1 MFKKILKIIV
11 IACGL
16 LPSISQAAEPEFHY
30 EAPLTEAVGTVRSV
44 ELPWFVLAHLLQ
56 ANQADLQVVNAKN
69 EVMVSWIKPSEA
81 VELPAEERNLNFFR
95 GDDPTQ
101 VGLLLQL
108 EPSSNAPKL
117 EQLALADRHYLII
130 QNSPIGEQQR
140 FNLQSLNLQ
149 WDSSHLSQWLPKTL
163 TVESSDDLQHWQPVS
178 TTKLPYLLKEQTL
191 SVENRS
197 IEFTQP
203 VNARFLRLSG
213 QTDFAPILSSLQSVT
228 GLAPRQNQQRLS
240 WQTVELLSTD
250 NPQEF
255 LYSIPPSVVIQQW
268 RMYLEQVGEVY
279 AGELASRNP
288 EERYGAD
295 RDYAYPSS
303 FLDYRLESELGELR
317 APAQIP
323 PADWYYQQALDWRWS
338 FSQPLPFKG
347 KAAVEV
353 AWKPLELQF
362 ISGKDQGP
370 FRLVYGSRDPIK
382 PLDTALAE
390 SVKTKPFNAQA
401 VKVEVGA
408 ERQLKPLEAQ
418 ASYKQ
423 WLPYLLWG
431 VLLVA
436 VALLLW
442 MARQLWRDF
451 NKST

>member
-1 MFKKILKIIV
+1 MFKKILKVIV

-30 EAPLTEAVGTVRSV
+30 EAPLTEATGTVRSV

-108 EPSSNAPKL
+108 KPSSNAPKL

-130 QNSPIGEQQR
+130 QNSPISEQQR

-149 WDSSHLSQWLPKTL
+149 WDSSALAQWLPKTL
-163 TVESSDDLQHWQPVS
+163 TVERSDDLQHWQPVS

-240 WQTVELLSTD
+240 WQTIELLSTD
-250 NPQEF
+250 NPQQF
-255 LYSIPPSVVIQQW
+255 HYSIPPSVVIEQW
-268 RMYLEQVGEVY
+268 RMHLEQVGEVY

-295 RDYAYPSS
+295 RDYAYPSN

-317 APAQIP
+317 APAQIR
-323 PADWYYQQALDWRWS
+323 YYQQALDWRWS
-338 FSQPLPFKG
+338 FSQPVPFKG
-347 KAAVEV
+347 KAAVEL

-362 ISGKDQGP
+362 ISGKDPGP

-408 ERQLKPLEAQ
+408 ERVLKPLEAK